1 MDYDIVSFKIKG
13 TCADNLFHIL
23 ASNGYPVQMCT
34 TNVRDVC
41 LFDVKTEINELKE
54 SEDK

>member
-13 TCADNLFHIL
+13 TCADDLFHIL

-34 TNVRDVC
+34 TNVRDVF
-41 LFDVKTEINELKE
+41 LIDVKTEINELKE
-54 SEDK
+54 SEGE